1 LNILESINVAV
12 ILASWKSS

>member
-1 LNILESINVAV
+1 MDEKNLNP